1 MADIDHRQTRR
12 SYTRASLRRADLS
25 ADPLEQLDRWL
36 QDAADQPDATAMVL
50 ATADARG
57 QPSAR
62 AVLLKHVDHRG
73 LCWYSSDDSPKGRQL
88 AENPAA
94 ALLFFWA
101 ALERQIRVEGRVER
115 LPEADAEAY
124 FHSRPRESRLA
135 AAASQ
140 QSAPIDSRQALEQRL
155 EAVRQRHPEG
165 PVPRPAAW
173 IGYRLVP
180 ERLEFWQG
188 RENRLHDRFLY
199 TRSPDGWEIQRL
211 MP

>member
-12 SYTRASLRRADLS
+12 SYRRASLRRADLS
-25 ADPLEQLDRWL
+25 AEPLEQLGRWL
-36 QDAADQPDATAMVL
+36 EEAAHLPDATAMVL

-57 QPSAR
+57 QPHAR
-62 AVLLKHVDHRG
+62 AVLLKHVDARG
-73 LCWYSSDDSPKGRQL
+73 LCWYSNDESPKGRQL

-94 ALLFFWA
+94 TLLFFWA

-115 LPEADAEAY
+115 LPEAEAEAY

-135 AAASQ
+135 AVASR
-140 QSAPIDSRQALEQRL
+140 QSTPVDSREALEQRL
-155 EAVRQRHPEG
+155 EAVRRQYPEG
-165 PVPRPAAW
+165 PVPRPPHW

-180 ERLEFWQG
+180 QRLEFWQG

-199 TRSPDGWEIQRL
+199 TRNQDGWDIQRL

>member
-12 SYTRASLRRADLS
+12 SYTRGSLGRAALS
-25 ADPLEQLDRWL
+25 ADPLELLGRWL
-36 QDAADQPDATAMVL
+36 EDAAHLPDATAMVL
-50 ATADARG
+50 ATADAQG
-57 QPSAR
+57 QPHAR
-62 AVLLKHVDHRG
+62 AVLLKHVDARG

-88 AENPAA
+88 TENPTA

-101 ALERQIRVEGRVER
+101 PLERQIRVEGRVEY
-115 LPEADAEAY
+115 LPKAEAEAY
-124 FHSRPRESRLA
+124 FQSRPRESQLA
-135 AAASQ
+135 AAASR
-140 QSAPIDSRQALEQRL
+140 QSTPIDSREALEQRL
-155 EAVRQRHPEG
+155 EAVRRQYPEG
-165 PVPRPAAW
+165 PVPRPPHW

-199 TRSPDGWEIQRL
+199 TRTPKGWDIQRL